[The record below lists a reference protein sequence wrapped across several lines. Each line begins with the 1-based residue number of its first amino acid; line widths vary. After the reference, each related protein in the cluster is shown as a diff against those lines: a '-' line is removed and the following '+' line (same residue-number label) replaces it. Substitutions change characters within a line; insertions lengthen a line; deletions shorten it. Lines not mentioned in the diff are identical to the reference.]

1 MWEWIKTARCE
12 HKQEQES
19 MMRVMLCTYKMW
31 RIYACASFCVFMCV
45 WVLACEEKRPVRW
58 CHFIM
63 ASDSSAEVVLQQR
76 RLDTMKRILQVH
88 RYVTCSAFSQALT
101 QQYSWLFGDNDE
113 GSNGKSCMLQSC
125 SFRLVKWTLTPPHAR
140 ERWMWK
146 ACCLSRHVLV
156 SMSHWCSEWHTTG
169 EDSEV
174 RGQGESIW
182 LNETNT
188 HRVNMYSTYSL
199 LYKLQNK
206 TFACDCWRHASLDEL
221 IAGFMGNAVQV
232 LNLRAQ

>member
-19 MMRVMLCTYKMW
+19 MMCVMLCTYKCGEYMHVLPSV
-31 RIYACASFCVFMCV
+31 CLCV
-45 WVLACEEKRPVRW
+45 CECWPVRRKDLYGGV
-58 CHFIM
+58 HFIM

-76 RLDTMKRILQVH
+76 RLGTMKRILQVH

-113 GSNGKSCMLQSC
+113 GSDGKSCMLQSC
-125 SFRLVKWTLTPPHAR
+125 SFRLVKWTLTRPHAR

-174 RGQGESIW
+174 RGQGESVW

-199 LYKLQNK
+199 L
-206 TFACDCWRHASLDEL
+206 
-221 IAGFMGNAVQV
+221 
-232 LNLRAQ
+232 